1 MDTSERDDTVAEWYA
16 AYAGHL
22 YTYLA
27 RLLSN
32 PEDRREVVQE
42 TFVRGILRYG
52 DYDPRREAGAWLT
65 AIARNLAI
73 DRLRRGCRYEGSISG
88 NEISNLRSPEHSAVL
103 RDERSRLA
111 GAVAALPPRDREIVH
126 LYYYRELSVGEV
138 AAILA
143 IPAGTVKF
151 RLFRARRDLAVAL
164 EGARH
169 ET

>member
-1 MDTSERDDTVAEWYA
+1 MDRSCRDDTVAEWYA

-22 YTYLA
+22 YAYLA
-27 RLLSN
+27 RLLTN
-32 PEDRREVVQE
+32 PEDRRDVVQE
-42 TFVRGILRYG
+42 TFVRGIIRFG
-52 DYDPRREAGAWLT
+52 DYDPRRDACAWLT

-73 DRLRRGCRYEGSISG
+73 DRLRRAFRRERSISG
-88 NEISNLRSPEHSAVL
+88 NEISNWRSPELSAVIS
-103 RDERSRLA
+103 DERSRLA
-111 GAVAALPPRDREIVH
+111 GAVAALPPRDRAIVD
-126 LYYYRELSVGEV
+126 LYYYRELSVAEV

-164 EGARH
+164 EGTRH